1 MGRETS
7 GKRVLVRIRQWAR
20 FGVLLTGLCSLYPV
34 WADDTTSTAREAAQ
48 AAPAEGYVAA
58 ATCLGCHAAEA
69 AQWKDSDHG
78 WAMREATGTN
88 VLGNFKEA
96 RFDEAG
102 VKARF
107 FRKGERF
114 FVNTEGEDG
123 KPADFEIRYTFGHYP
138 LQQYLV
144 SLPRGRLQALTIAW
158 DSRAKEQGGQRWFSL
173 YPGQRFAPND
183 PLHWTGRYQNWN
195 GMCADCHS
203 TRLLKNYNDRDDSF
217 ASTWQEQ
224 NVGCQSCH
232 GPGKAHVDWAKT
244 AKPGEKSYSSATETG
259 LTVDYKALGSQGLV
273 EQCAFCHSRR
283 QTLGV
288 GQLPGHPQL
297 DQSLPATLRTGLYH
311 ADGQID
317 GEVYEYGSFTQSKMY
332 AAGVGCTDCHN
343 PHTNKVKIEG
353 NGLCLQCHNNQPP
366 VARFPSLQAKDY
378 DSQAHHHHEPGTP
391 GAQCVNCHMP
401 TKTYMVVDPRRDH
414 SLRIP
419 RPDLASKDASP
430 DACTSCHTDQKPQWA
445 ATAIEGWFGT
455 PQRPPHYGENF
466 HAVRSGQGVALS
478 ELNALLADKGKP
490 AIVRATAAQQMA
502 DLGQQSVI
510 SLGWALKDKSAL
522 VRAYAVSGFSSVPPE
537 QRLQPLLP
545 LLKDPTLAVRDETL
559 RVLAD
564 VPAQQLPAESRESF
578 TSMLADYE
586 KRLRGNAELPGGRLN
601 LAVLL
606 SRQGRNSEAMEEYQ
620 QALKLD
626 PYFVPARVNLVTL
639 ASGAQQLDEAE
650 RLLREGLALEKMPAT
665 DHGNLAY
672 MLALLLVE
680 QGKLDQAPQWMETAA
695 QALPQNTRIRYNQGL
710 LLSRLNRRDEAIKA
724 LQQGLAQAPEDTD
737 LLYSLIYL
745 HALAGERSDAYEY
758 VQRMRKVAPDDPRLQ
773 AIEPYWQKP

>member
-1 MGRETS
+1 
-7 GKRVLVRIRQWAR
+7 
-20 FGVLLTGLCSLYPV
+20 
-34 WADDTTSTAREAAQ
+34 
-48 AAPAEGYVAA
+48 
-58 ATCLGCHAAEA
+58 
-69 AQWKDSDHG
+69 
-78 WAMREATGTN
+78 
-88 VLGNFKEA
+88 
-96 RFDEAG
+96 
-102 VKARF
+102 
-107 FRKGERF
+107 
-114 FVNTEGEDG
+114 
-123 KPADFEIRYTFGHYP
+123 
-138 LQQYLV
+138 
-144 SLPRGRLQALTIAW
+144 
-158 DSRAKEQGGQRWFSL
+158 RAKAQGGQRWFSL

-232 GPGKAHVDWAKT
+232 GPGQAHVEWAKT
-244 AKPGEKSYSSATETG
+244 AKPGEKTYSSATDTG
-259 LTVDYKALGSQGLV
+259 LAVDYKALGSQGLV

-353 NGLCLQCHNNQPP
+353 NGLCLQCHNSQPP

-378 DSQAHHHHEPGTP
+378 DSQAHHHHQPGTP

-545 LLKDPTLAVRDETL
+545 LIKDPTLAVRDETL

-564 VPAQQLPAESRESF
+564 VPAQQLPAESRETF
-578 TSMLADYE
+578 ASMLADYE
-586 KRLRGNAELPGGRLN
+586 KRLRGNAE
-601 LAVLL
+601 
-606 SRQGRNSEAMEEYQ
+606 
-620 QALKLD
+620 
-626 PYFVPARVNLVTL
+626 
-639 ASGAQQLDEAE
+639 
-650 RLLREGLALEKMPAT
+650 
-665 DHGNLAY
+665 
-672 MLALLLVE
+672 
-680 QGKLDQAPQWMETAA
+680 
-695 QALPQNTRIRYNQGL
+695 
-710 LLSRLNRRDEAIKA
+710 
-724 LQQGLAQAPEDTD
+724 
-737 LLYSLIYL
+737 
-745 HALAGERSDAYEY
+745 
-758 VQRMRKVAPDDPRLQ
+758 
-773 AIEPYWQKP
+773 

>member
-1 MGRETS
+1 M
-7 GKRVLVRIRQWAR
+7 LRIRQWAR
-20 FGVLLTGLCSLYPV
+20 FGVLLTGFCSLYPV

-88 VLGNFKEA
+88 VLGNFKAA

-123 KPADFEIRYTFGHYP
+123 KPADFEIQYTFGHYP

-158 DSRAKEQGGQRWFSL
+158 DSRDKAQGGQRWFSL

-244 AKPGEKSYSSATETG
+244 AKPGEKNYSSATDTG

-353 NGLCLQCHNNQPP
+353 NGLCLQCHNSQPP

-378 DSQAHHHHEPGTP
+378 DSQAHHHHQPGTP

-564 VPAQQLPAESRESF
+564 VPAQQLPAESRETF

-606 SRQGRNSEAMEEYQ
+606 SRQGRTGEAMEEYH

-639 ASGAQQLDEAE
+639 ASGSQQLDEAE

>member
-1 MGRETS
+1 MGQAVPKESRWAFFRR
-7 GKRVLVRIRQWAR
+7 RVIST
-20 FGVLLTGLCSLYPV
+20 VLLMGLCGFAPLASASASL
-34 WADDTTSTAREAAQ
+34 AAQ
-48 AAPAEGYVAA
+48 PGQARPAEGYVAT
-58 ATCLGCHAAEA
+58 ATCLGCHQAEA

-78 WAMREATGTN
+78 WAMRDANATN
-88 VLGNFKEA
+88 VLGNFNNA

-107 FRKGERF
+107 FRKNQGF
-114 FVNTEGEDG
+114 FVNIEGEDG
-123 KPADFEIRYTFGHYP
+123 KPADFEIRHTFGHYP

-158 DSRAKEQGGQRWFSL
+158 DSRAKAQGGQRWFSL

-203 TRLLKNYNDRDDSF
+203 TRLLKNYNDQDDSF
-217 ASTWQEQ
+217 ATTWQEK

-244 AKPGEKSYSSATETG
+244 AKPGEAPGSAKDLG
-259 LTVDYKALGSQGLV
+259 LVVDYKALGSQGQV

-297 DQSLPATLRTGLYH
+297 DQSLPATLRNGLYH

-332 AAGVGCTDCHN
+332 AAGVGCSDCHN
-343 PHTNKVKIEG
+343 PHTAKVKIGG
-353 NGLCLQCHNNQPP
+353 NGLCLQCHNDQPP
-366 VARFPSLQAKDY
+366 LQRFPSLQAKNY
-378 DSQAHHHHEPGTP
+378 DSEAHHHHKAGTP
-391 GAQCVNCHMP
+391 GAQCVECHMP

-419 RPDLASKDASP
+419 RPDLASKTASP
-430 DACTSCHTDQKPQWA
+430 DACTRCHQGQTPEWA
-445 ATAIEGWFGT
+445 ASAIDGWFGARK
-455 PQRPPHYGENF
+455 RPAHYGESF
-466 HAVRSGQGVALS
+466 RAVRSGEGVALS
-478 ELNALLADKGKP
+478 QLGAILADPGKP
-490 AIVRATAAQQMA
+490 AIVRATAAEQMA
-502 DLGQQSVI
+502 DLGPQSII
-510 SLGWALKDKSAL
+510 SLGWALKDSSPV
-522 VRAYAVSGFSSVPPE
+522 VRAYAISGFASVPAA

-545 LLKDPTLAVRDETL
+545 LLQDPTLAVRDEAL

-564 VPAQQLPAESRESF
+564 VPADQLPEQVRDSF
-578 TSMLADYE
+578 KVALADYE
-586 KRLRGNAELPGGRLN
+586 QRLRSNADLPGGRLN

-606 SRQGRNSEAMEEYQ
+606 SRQGRDGEAMEQYR
-620 QALKLD
+620 QALRID
-626 PYFVPARVNLVTL
+626 PYFVPARVNLVTMVS
-639 ASGAQQLDEAE
+639 AAQQLDEAE
-650 RLLREGLALEKMPAT
+650 QLLRDGVALDKMPAV

-680 QGKLDQAPQWMETAA
+680 RGKQDEALQWMETAA
-695 QALPQNTRIRYNQGL
+695 QALPGNSRIRYNQGL
-710 LLSRLNRRDEAIKA
+710 LLSRLNRRDEAVSA
-724 LQQGLAQAPEDTD
+724 LRSGLQQSPDDPD

-745 HALAGERSDAYEY
+745 HALAGERSDAFEY
-758 VQRMRKVAPDDPRLQ
+758 VKRMRQVAPDDPRLQ
-773 AIEPYWQKP
+773 AIEPYWKTQ